1 LKTKI
6 KITIKNILKLIIL
19 FISKIGRINIQE
31 IAYHQMGILNYGNY
45 YLSGEKFLIHTI
57 LKKYIEQRQPV
68 FFDIGA
74 NIGDYSIEL
83 GLEFPDASIYAFEPN
98 PISYRIL
105 QSKVKNLNL
114 KFYNIGF
121 GSSESNLDFYTDK
134 NDLGSSHGS
143 FYKEV
148 LTDIHKYKDLL
159 SLRIKSTK
167 LDTFCV
173 DNDISYIDFLKIDTE
188 GNEFD
193 ILLGARKLILEDRI
207 KLIQFEFNE
216 MNVISR
222 VFLRDYFLLL
232 NNFDFFRLHTNKL
245 IPLPEY
251 DTSQEIFKFQNILAI
266 NKFMKYKYPL

>member
-1 LKTKI
+1 
-6 KITIKNILKLIIL
+6 
-19 FISKIGRINIQE
+19 
-31 IAYHQMGILNYGNY
+31 MGILNYGNY